1 MCMYRCPV
9 LVRLALIVVWC
20 VVTRAVIVDPALVVP
35 HVWSVA
41 MENSCTTEN
50 ARMIALWA
58 HVRRVSHGCV
68 WV

>member
-9 LVRLALIVVWC
+9 LVCLALIVVWC
-20 VVTRAVIVDPALVVP
+20 VVTRAAIVDPALVVP

-50 ARMIALWA
+50 ARMIALG
-58 HVRRVSHGCV
+58 HT
-68 WV
+68 

>member
-9 LVRLALIVVWC
+9 LVCLALIVVWC
-20 VVTRAVIVDPALVVP
+20 VVTRAAIVDPALVVP